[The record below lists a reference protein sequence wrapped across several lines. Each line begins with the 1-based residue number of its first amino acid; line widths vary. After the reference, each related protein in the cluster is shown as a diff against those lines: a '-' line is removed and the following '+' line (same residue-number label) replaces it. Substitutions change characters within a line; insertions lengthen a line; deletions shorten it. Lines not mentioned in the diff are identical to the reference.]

1 MTVPRPPRL
10 AVLLAAALL
19 TFGPARAQQ
28 SPPDAPA
35 PTLQLVVPPAAAP
48 GQGTEG
54 VAAESAGEIAR
65 TLENPLG
72 DVTRIPVQNNTNFNV
87 GPHKGALDVL
97 NVEPIIPIHLNPDWN
112 LITRTILPL
121 VWSPSLQPA
130 QSVPF
135 GLAPTTFSA
144 FLSPRQAVNGWV
156 WGVGP
161 IIELPTITNASLGSN
176 VWGLG
181 PAVVVVKSSGPI
193 VAGALINN
201 VFSLGG
207 TTGHGAG
214 AGLLEAA
221 LAGTRSPQGRHPALS
236 LQVGGCGTA
245 CPVLGT
251 SYSLLTI
258 NPFFNYNFRDGWFV
272 GSVPIITANWDAH
285 GEQWTL
291 PVGAMAGRVIKLGGK
306 LPINLLIGAYYNVL
320 RPQFGATWQ
329 LRTQVAVVF

>member
-1 MTVPRPPRL
+1 
-10 AVLLAAALL
+10 
-19 TFGPARAQQ
+19 
-28 SPPDAPA
+28 
-35 PTLQLVVPPAAAP
+35 
-48 GQGTEG
+48 

-72 DVTRIPVQNNTNFNV
+72 DVTRIPFQNNTNFNA
-87 GPHKGALDVL
+87 GPHKGTLNVL

-144 FLSPRQAVNGWV
+144 FLSPRQAVDGWV

-161 IIELPTITNASLGSN
+161 IIELPTITSASLGSN

-181 PAVVVVKSSGPI
+181 PTMVVVKSSGSI
-193 VAGALINN
+193 VAGALIDN

-214 AGLLEAA
+214 AGRLAAA
-221 LAGTRSPQGRHPALS
+221 LAEARTPQGRRQTGPLLS
-236 LQVGGCGTA
+236 IQEAGCGTE
-245 CPVLGT
+245 CPVAGT
-251 SYSLLTI
+251 SYNLLTI
-258 NPFFNYNFRDGWFV
+258 NPFFNYNFGDGWFV
-272 GSVPIITANWDAH
+272 GSVPIITANWEAH

-291 PVGAMAGRVIKLGGK
+291 PVGAVAGRVIKLGGK